1 MTSSRYAWGVVA
13 LLWVVAL
20 LNYVDRQVIFSLFPL
35 LRADLHISDAELGLA
50 GAAFLWVYALASP
63 FAGFLADRYGRKRV
77 VVSSLLIWSAI
88 TWATGHARSFNQLLA
103 ARALMGISEACY
115 LPAAL
120 ALIAAHH
127 GEATRSRA
135 TGLHYTGIYVGVVLG
150 GVGGGWMGANYGWRS
165 PFFLLGALGI
175 VYALV
180 LVLLLKENR
189 QAAHETPAPPTGF
202 FASARKVLSLP
213 AFPVLLIVFAAKSV
227 GDWLVYAWMPLYLY
241 ENFGMS
247 LAQSGF
253 SATFWVQAASV
264 GGIAIG
270 GFVADRWSLRSS
282 QGRIFTQ
289 ALGLAAAAP
298 FLFLVGIAGTP
309 ALLITGLIVFG
320 LGRGIFDCN
329 AMPVLCQVAPP
340 ELRSTGFGLLNLA
353 GTFSGGVIA
362 AAAGALKATFG
373 LGLLLQFS
381 GLLLLGSAFLLWRLR
396 LTSHHFDSDPA
407 RNAAIASDVRK

>member
-1 MTSSRYAWGVVA
+1 MKPSRYAWIVVA

-35 LRADLHISDAELGLA
+35 LRADLRVSDAELGLA
-50 GAAFLWVYALASP
+50 GAMFLWVYAIASP

-77 VVSSLLIWSAI
+77 VVASLLIWSAI
-88 TWATGHARSFNQLLA
+88 TWATGHAGNLTELLA

-127 GEATRSRA
+127 SESTRSRA

-150 GVGGGWMGANYGWRS
+150 GAGGGWMGANYGWRS
-165 PFFLLGALGI
+165 PFLLLGIVGI
-175 VYALV
+175 VYAFFLAF
-180 LVLLLKENR
+180 LLKEKQQLQSKTCGETGNFFS
-189 QAAHETPAPPTGF
+189 AAG
-202 FASARKVLSLP
+202 RVLSLP
-213 AFPVLLIVFAAKSV
+213 AFPVLLAVFAAKSV

-247 LAQSGF
+247 LTQSGF

-264 GGIAIG
+264 AGITIGGIA
-270 GFVADRWSLRSS
+270 ADRWSLRSS
-282 QGRIFTQ
+282 QGRTFTQ

-298 FLFLVGIAGTP
+298 FLFLVGVTATP
-309 ALLITGLIVFG
+309 SLLITGLIVFG
-320 LGRGIFDCN
+320 LGRGVFDCN

-373 LGLLLQFS
+373 LGVLLQFA
-381 GLLLLGSAFLLWRLR
+381 GVLLLGSALLLWRLR
-396 LTSHHFDSDPA
+396 LSSERPDLSLSTQ
-407 RNAAIASDVRK
+407 NAV

>member
-1 MTSSRYAWGVVA
+1 MTRSKYAWAVVA

-35 LRADLHISDAELGLA
+35 LRADLRVSDAELGLA

-77 VVSSLLIWSAI
+77 VVASLLIWSAI
-88 TWATGHARSFNQLLA
+88 TWATGHANSLKDLLT

-120 ALIAAHH
+120 ALIASHH

-165 PFFLLGALGI
+165 PFLLLGIAGV
-175 VYALV
+175 VYALI
-180 LVLLLKENR
+180 LALLLKENEQAPI
-189 QAAHETPAPPTGF
+189 QAAGATGNF
-202 FASARKVLSLP
+202 FAASRRVLSLP

-247 LAQSGF
+247 LTQSGF
-253 SATFWVQAASV
+253 SATFWVQLASV
-264 GGIAIG
+264 AGITIG
-270 GFVADRWSLRSS
+270 GFVADRWSQRSP
-282 QGRIFTQ
+282 QGRILTQ

-298 FLFLVGIAGTP
+298 FLFLVGVAGTP
-309 ALLITGLIVFG
+309 ALLITGLLVFG

-340 ELRSTGFGLLNLA
+340 ELRSTGFGLLKLA
-353 GTFSGGVIA
+353 GTFAGGVIA

-373 LGLLLQFS
+373 LGLLLQFA

-396 LTSHHFDSDPA
+396 LSSERSNLSLSTQ
-407 RNAAIASDVRK
+407 NAT